1 MKALPI
7 GIQDFGTL
15 RRGDYLYVDKTEVY
29 YDVFLE
35 GKYFFLSRPRR
46 FGKSIMLS
54 TLKYLYQGKKELFK
68 GLWIEDKWNWEKT
81 YPVIHVDLSS
91 INTRKSTLEAGL
103 MTQMQEHAEK
113 YGIKLH
119 TSDAAS
125 SFRQL
130 IQEFGNGENKCIVL
144 IDEYDKAITDFI
156 AEDEI
161 LKKHI
166 KELKSFYGILKGA
179 DEYLHKVVI
188 TGVSKY
194 GKVSIFSDLNNLNDI
209 SMNAESAKI
218 CGYTQEELDLLFE
231 DRFIFGAQKFK
242 ISIHELTASV
252 KSWYNGYSFDDD
264 LSAKL
269 YNPFSILNFFD
280 KYQFK
285 NYWFETGTPTFLME
299 LISQEKID
307 PARLEYLKATD
318 IVFKSA
324 DIQHIDA
331 LSLLYQTGY
340 LTIREISGHYERRR
354 YVLGFPNHEVR
365 SSFMIYLLSQY
376 SGESPTLLSSDV
388 IIKIQDAL
396 WNRTWPEFFEVLN
409 HVFSTVPYQIFN
421 SNEAYYHSLV
431 HVTLT
436 LTGNLVL
443 SELMSNNGRIDTV
456 LETDDLVVI
465 FEFKIDSSADLALA
479 QIHEKKYAE
488 RYCKKDKELVLI
500 GVNFDSA
507 KRNIT
512 DYKVENF

>member
-1 MKALPI
+1 
-7 GIQDFGTL
+7 
-15 RRGDYLYVDKTEVY
+15 
-29 YDVFLE
+29 
-35 GKYFFLSRPRR
+35 
-46 FGKSIMLS
+46 
-54 TLKYLYQGKKELFK
+54 
-68 GLWIEDKWNWEKT
+68 
-81 YPVIHVDLSS
+81 
-91 INTRKSTLEAGL
+91 
-103 MTQMQEHAEK
+103 
-113 YGIKLH
+113 
-119 TSDAAS
+119 
-125 SFRQL
+125 
-130 IQEFGNGENKCIVL
+130 
-144 IDEYDKAITDFI
+144 
-156 AEDEI
+156 
-161 LKKHI
+161 
-166 KELKSFYGILKGA
+166 
-179 DEYLHKVVI
+179 
-188 TGVSKY
+188 
-194 GKVSIFSDLNNLNDI
+194 
-209 SMNAESAKI
+209 MNAESAKI

-340 LTIREISGHYERRR
+340 LTIKDISGHYERRR

-376 SGESPTLLSSDV
+376 SGESPTLVSSDV

-465 FEFKIDSSADLALA
+465 FEFKIDSSADIALA

-488 RYCKKDKELVLI
+488 RYSKKDKELVLI

-512 DYKVENF
+512 DYKVEI